1 MARANSDNFSIP
13 SSTRSLKAFI
23 HELHFASEMS
33 EDTTEQPVTIVSEN
47 TEVVSGTAV
56 QEKLI
61 LAARVFSD
69 LLKPTFGPKGLDK
82 MMYKTDG
89 SNAVTNDGSKII
101 SELLVKHP
109 AAKMMVSMAE
119 SQEEACG
126 DGVTTTML
134 ICGSLLIEANTLMR
148 KGINPLKIVDG
159 FRLALDIS
167 KSQIVRDEKLPD
179 NETLIQVA
187 KTALVGKNSTSSSKI
202 FSPIIVEALQIIS
215 KNREYAL
222 AEHISMYKSR
232 KGGISDSKLIKGI
245 VINRR
250 ILLDSLPNNIS
261 DCKIVCLDSDIK
273 IRELTRNTE
282 IKITSA
288 DNLDTFIEE
297 QRNRKKQISDSIFES
312 GINAIF
318 CSGEIDKEI
327 LHSLADLGIICIGE
341 LDSSELR
348 NLSQAVG
355 AKIIETPLDIHDSDI
370 GECGIFSWER
380 REQSDKVEDIVRVEN
395 CKSPS
400 IVTIEV
406 GGGEDVVVEEIVR
419 GIHDALRSTSL
430 SMKSKVVSGAGSIHS
445 SMAQAV
451 RDEAEKFG
459 GKERLAMEAY
469 SRALESIPSTLV
481 ENSGGDPLDRILE
494 LRAATMKGTD
504 TFGISP
510 KGDVV
515 KVDGVWHPSLV
526 IENSIESATETAI
539 SMLRIDQ
546 VISSKNTQS

>member
-1 MARANSDNFSIP
+1 
-13 SSTRSLKAFI
+13 
-23 HELHFASEMS
+23 MS
-33 EDTTEQPVTIVSEN
+33 EETSQQPVQIVPEN
-47 TEVVSGTAV
+47 TEVVSGTEV

-89 SNAVTNDGSKII
+89 SNAVTNDGAKIV
-101 SELLVKHP
+101 SELMVKHP
-109 AAKMMVSMAE
+109 AAKMMVSMAQ

-148 KGINPLKIVDG
+148 KGLHPLKIIDG

-167 KSQIVRDEKLPD
+167 KKQIHNDEKLPD
-179 NETLIQVA
+179 YETLIEVA
-187 KTALVGKNSTSSSKI
+187 ETALIGKSTSSSSTI

-215 KNREYAL
+215 KNRENTL
-222 AEHISMYKSR
+222 AEHVSMYKSR
-232 KGGISDSKLIKGI
+232 KGGIADSKLITGI

-261 DCKIVCLDSDIK
+261 NCKIVCLDSDIK
-273 IRELTRNTE
+273 IRELSRNAE

-297 QRNRKKQISDSIFES
+297 QNSRKKQIADSIFNS
-312 GINAIF
+312 GTNAIF

-327 LHSLADLGIICIGE
+327 LHSLADSGIICIGE

-348 NLSQAVG
+348 NLSEAVG
-355 AKIIETPLDIHDSDI
+355 AIIIETPLDIHDSNI
-370 GECGIFSWER
+370 GMCGILSWER
-380 REQSDKVEDIVRVEN
+380 REQSDKVEDIVRIDNCEN
-395 CKSPS
+395 PS

-406 GGGEDVVVEEIVR
+406 GGGEDIVVEELIR
-419 GIHDALRSTSL
+419 GLHDALRSTSL

-445 SMAQAV
+445 RMAQAV
-451 RDEAEKFG
+451 RNEAEKQG
-459 GKERLAMEAY
+459 GKERLAMEAF

-481 ENSGGDPLDRILE
+481 ENAGGDPLDRILE
-494 LRAATMKGTD
+494 LRAATRKGEKSI
-504 TFGISP
+504 GISP
-510 KGDVV
+510 KGDVT
-515 KVDGVWHPSLV
+515 KVEAVWHPSPV

-546 VISSKNTQS
+546 VISSKSA